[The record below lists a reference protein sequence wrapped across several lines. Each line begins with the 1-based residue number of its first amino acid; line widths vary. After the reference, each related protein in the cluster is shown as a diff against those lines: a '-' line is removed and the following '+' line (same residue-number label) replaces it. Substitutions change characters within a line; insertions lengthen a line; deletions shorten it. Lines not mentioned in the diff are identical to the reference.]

1 MKDKLV
7 RYHHKAAYYK
17 FKKVCIGCS
26 IFVVS
31 SILVALPISFGL
43 NMVKANEIAKTEKA
57 NTNLNVEY
65 LHF

>member
-7 RYHHKAAYYK
+7 RYHHKAGYYI

-31 SILVALPISFGL
+31 SVLIALPISFGL
-43 NMVKANEIAKTEKA
+43 NMVKANESAKTEKVE
-57 NTNLNVEY
+57 TNLNTNY

>member
-7 RYHHKAAYYK
+7 RYNHKAGYYI
-17 FKKVCIGCS
+17 FKKLCIGCS

-31 SILVALPISFGL
+31 SVLIALPISFGL
-43 NMVKANEIAKTEKA
+43 NMVKANESAKIEKA
-57 NTNLNVEY
+57 DTNVNVNY

>member
-7 RYHHKAAYYK
+7 RYHHKAGYYI

-31 SILVALPISFGL
+31 SVLIALPISFGL
-43 NMVKANEIAKTEKA
+43 NMVKANESAKMEKA
-57 NTNLNVEY
+57 DTNVNVDY